1 MARRQIEETYYT
13 FNPGTNTIVVPRIIR
28 QDRLMLITNTTRGT
42 VIYNFSD
49 PNINAYSFTVSN
61 EVGYDPTTTIVL
73 KYNCDGMNANDQLAI
88 IVDEVADT
96 VTFTE
101 PLLDAVNKLRV
112 SPPQSLIDTDFEYGV
127 QGSKWEA
134 LVLTANYPS
143 FFSRATGGNSF
154 DLQSMVG
161 DGASPRSTVTVN
173 VVSPATDL
181 LPGDV
186 VSIQD
191 SLSPLSEGTYP
202 IETVS
207 TDGFTFTY
215 KASGVVSGNL
225 RDGTLTAVTGGGIY
239 DNAHI
244 PGGNTASGLN
254 GWSAYSDEATQ
265 STITV
270 TTSNPHGLLP
280 GTPIMIGTQNTACP
294 ISGTWRIFNVSSPN
308 QFKFKMQST
317 VTNASMVTSGVG
329 LYAKPNGY
337 VQHRPFD
344 GGVILSTTD
353 NVCGVRVVRQ
363 TRRYFRYQSGKAMQF
378 STGVKFTPT
387 FDIDGITVAGVLP
400 GSQTVTVLTIQD
412 HGLQPGAK
420 IKVEG
425 ITTAGSYN
433 PWNGKF
439 VVTNILGTNS
449 FQYNMVLTQSLSA
462 TDQFPGGIDVKA
474 TVYEWDGAATRCGLY
489 NDQNGF
495 FFEYD
500 GTFLY
505 AVRRFSKKELFG
517 RLSVTQN
524 SNIVTGTGTRFRKQ
538 LLVGD
543 QIIIKGANYTVAEVA
558 SDTRIAITPA
568 YKGVTNATS
577 RYLITQE
584 IRVPQTE
591 WNMDKMDGTGP
602 TGYTLDTTQMQ
613 MAYID
618 YTWYGAGF
626 IRFGFRTTEGNIA
639 YCHRMPNNNT
649 NTEAYMRSGNLPARY
664 EAINSPFFNT
674 KLKAGGNGIVGS
686 PLASSEILMYVDS
699 IKYWPSAGW
708 LIIKDTSAVEICS
721 YTITNPVYNETAQ
734 GYAVNINR
742 RQPMTSFFGGTPWEL
757 SGTQNSVTFV
767 PDSTITNGSGTSQ
780 VSVQTITNTCAPVI
794 SHWGSS
800 VIMDGRFDD
809 DKNFIFTAGMQRF
822 MNIAGSGTVT
832 AKITNK
838 SATGGIAT
846 LTTASTHTLQPGYEA
861 VISDINTKAVITSVQ
876 RTSATILTFT
886 TSGPHNFLAGYN
898 VLIAN
903 TTLSNT
909 GSTGAVVPTAILTV
923 ANGTRT
929 VETVPTPN
937 TFTVTLAGAY
947 GYLLRTQGAN
957 ALATESTLFN
967 GTYTITA
974 VTGNTIQYTIPT
986 ALTIPNSIVTPNGS
1000 VTQSFGS
1007 AAVPRPLISIRIAPS
1022 ADNGIGRNY
1031 GIRELIN
1038 TMQLQLSSLGILAQG
1053 TFLIQG
1059 LYNVAKFP
1067 TGVNIP
1073 ADWELKRVPGGSL
1086 AQVIYHDNTGVTG
1099 TTVTNP
1105 ISTVQGGD
1113 QAFAFYTDGTGGNTN
1128 YTATS
1133 FDLSKVR
1140 DLGTSILSGNGNT
1153 LAPGFPNGPDILTIV
1168 ATNLGLTSG
1177 DISARLSWTE
1187 AQA

>member
-13 FNPGTNTIVVPRIIR
+13 FNPATNTIVVPRIIR
-28 QDRLMLITNTTRGT
+28 KERLMLITNTNSGT

-49 PNINAYSFTVSN
+49 PVNNAYSFTVNN
-61 EVGYDPTTTIVL
+61 EIGYDPKTVIVL
-73 KYNCDGMNANDQLAI
+73 KYNCSSMLSTDNLAI
-88 IVDEVADT
+88 IVDEVAET

-112 SPPQSLIDTDFEYGV
+112 SAPQSLIDTDFEYGV

-154 DLQSMVG
+154 DLASIVG
-161 DGASPRSTVTVN
+161 DGVSPRSTVTV
-173 VVSPATDL
+173 VAVSPATEL
-181 LPGDV
+181 VAGDV
-186 VSIQD
+186 ISVQD
-191 SLSPLSEGTYP
+191 SLSPLTEGTFP
-202 IETVS
+202 VETVS
-207 TDGFTFTY
+207 ADGFTFTF
-215 KASGVVSGNL
+215 KASGVVLGNL
-225 RDGTLTAVTGGGIY
+225 RDGTLTAVTGGGIF

-244 PGGNTASGLN
+244 PGGNSSSGLN
-254 GWSAYSDEATQ
+254 GWSAYSDEAAQ
-265 STITV
+265 STITL

-280 GTPIMIGTQNTACP
+280 GTPILIGAQNSACP
-294 ISGTWRIFNVSSPN
+294 IAGTWRVFNVSTPN
-308 QFKFKMQST
+308 QLKFKMTSA
-317 VTNASMVTSGVG
+317 VLNASMITSGVG

-344 GGVILSTTD
+344 GGVMLSTTD
-353 NVCGVRVVRQ
+353 NVCGVRVIRQ
-363 TRRYFRYQSGKAMQF
+363 TRRYFRYQSGKSIQF

-425 ITTAGSYN
+425 VTTAGSYN

-439 VVTNILGTNS
+439 EVTNIIGTNS
-449 FQYNMVLTQSLSA
+449 FQYNMILTQSLSS

-474 TVYEWDGAATRCGLY
+474 TVYSWDGAATRCGLY

-495 FFEYD
+495 FFEFD
-500 GTFLY
+500 GTYLY

-524 SNIVTGTGTRFRKQ
+524 SSVVTGTGTRFRKQ

-543 QIIIKGANYTVAEVA
+543 GIIIKGANYVVAEIS
-558 SDTRIAITPA
+558 SDTRLTVTPA
-568 YKGVTNATS
+568 YKGATNLTS
-577 RYLITQE
+577 RYIITQE

-591 WNMDKMDGTGP
+591 WNMDRLDGSGP
-602 TGYTLDTTQMQ
+602 SGYTLDTTQMQ
-613 MAYID
+613 MSYID

-626 IRFGFRTTEGNIA
+626 IRFGFRTTEGNIT

-686 PLASSEILMYVDS
+686 SLASSEILMYVDS
-699 IKYWPSAGW
+699 IKFWPNAGW
-708 LIIKDTSAVEICS
+708 LIIKDASAVEICS
-721 YTITNPVYNETAQ
+721 YTITNSAYNSTAQ

-742 RQPMTSFFGGTPWEL
+742 RQPKVSYFNGSPLEL
-757 SGTQNSVTFV
+757 SGTANGVTFI

-809 DKNFIFTAGMQRF
+809 DKNFIFTANMQRF

-838 SATGGIAT
+838 SASAGTAT
-846 LTTASTHTLQPGYEA
+846 LTTSGTHTFQTGYVA
-861 VISDINTKAVITSVQ
+861 QISDINTKAVITSVI
-876 RTSATILTFT
+876 RTSATSITFT
-886 TSGPHNFLAGYN
+886 TSGPHNFIAGFN
-898 VLIAN
+898 VNIEN
-903 TTLSNT
+903 TLLSNT
-909 GSTGAVVPTAILTV
+909 SSTGSVVSTAVLTV
-923 ANGTRT
+923 ANGLRFIDTT
-929 VETVPTPN
+929 PTTN
-937 TFTVTLAGAY
+937 TFTITLAGAY
-947 GYLLRTQGAN
+947 GYLSRVQASN
-957 ALATESTLFN
+957 ALATESAIFN
-967 GTYTITA
+967 GNYTVTA
-974 VTGNTIQYTIPT
+974 ITGNTIQYTIPST
-986 ALTIPNSIVTPNGS
+986 LTIPNTIITPNGT

-1007 AAVPRPLISIRIAPS
+1007 AAVPRPLLSIRIAPS

-1038 TMQLQLSSLGILAQG
+1038 TMQLQLSSLGVLAQG

-1059 LYNVAKFP
+1059 LYNVSKFP
-1067 TGVNIP
+1067 TGVTIP
-1073 ADWELKRVPGGSL
+1073 SDWESKRVAGGSL
-1086 AQVIYHDNTGVTG
+1086 AQVIYHDNTGVSG
-1099 TTVTNP
+1099 TTVTSP
-1105 ISTVQGGD
+1105 ISTVSGGD
-1113 QAFAFYTDGTGGNTN
+1113 QAFAFYTDNAGGTN
-1128 YTATS
+1128 YSTTT
-1133 FDLSKVR
+1133 FDLSKVK
-1140 DLGTSILSGNGNT
+1140 DLGTSILSGNGSAA
-1153 LAPGFPNGPDILTIV
+1153 APGFPNGPDILTIV
-1168 ATNLGLTSG
+1168 ATNLGLSSA
-1177 DISARLSWTE
+1177 DITARLSWTE